1 MRTENDL
8 SFAIKL
14 IFLSYLIVNKVKFI
28 DKNESVCKR
37 VVVQSNYI

>member
-8 SFAIKL
+8 SFAIKF

-28 DKNESVCKR
+28 DKNESVKEKL
-37 VVVQSNYI
+37 QSNYI